1 MRSIPK
7 ILFLVP
13 HAHFSMESIA
23 QKLPKK
29 FEIFPAPSCKTRK
42 KKSPQKKYLWVGGV
56 HTMENKDTNTYYH
69 KFVTVGDQN

>member
-7 ILFLVP
+7 ILFWGP
-13 HAHFSMESIA
+13 HVHFSMESIA

-29 FEIFPAPSCKTRK
+29 FEIFPPPSYKTQK

-56 HTMENKDTNTYYH
+56 HTMENKDTNTNYH
-69 KFVTVGDQN
+69 KFVRVGDQK